1 MIELNKKYYNSPY
14 YFYLKDNGN
23 SITVHYKVT
32 SNLNE
37 SKKEE
42 KKVEVPKT
50 KEKEIKSIVTQI
62 LKNPEKTSAEKLFP
76 KISKTRKETKKGS
89 AESYLVAKIL
99 STALNNYVLDGDF
112 KLAKKDLD
120 FIKSLPRDAVRAI
133 PAVLS
138 SFFRDERLI
147 DEFISKLQKKTSL
160 HFTTNTKET
169 QSGEI
174 DEFVDEDGTFSS
186 SAIPIL
192 DRSQHTQWTQDMR
205 ASLTRM
211 ASGGFPFKARIYYGE
226 SIDGESI
233 IDEEDFSDSYGWDEM
248 QKKNIKTFKGCME
261 MFNWKG
267 SDRKPKDGDLEVKDE
282 YDARSR
288 CESIG
293 FDPGLDDEGK
303 QRIVELRKEKMR
315 QMIDELL
322 LDKKTKEEE
331 IYEKEKQSQSPV
343 EKIIIR
349 NLEAIKKIADKHGLE
364 LRHLLKKVK

>member
-138 SFFRDERLI
+138 SFFTDERLI

-226 SIDGESI
+226 SIDGEST
-233 IDEEDFSDSYGWDEM
+233 IDEENFLHAFGKEEM
-248 QKKNIKTFKGCME
+248 DNENVKTFKECLKV
-261 MFNWKG
+261 FK
-267 SDRKPKDGDLEVKDE
+267 DLEVKDPFE
-282 YDARSR
+282 RYER
-288 CESIG
+288 CMSFG
-293 FDPGLDDEGK
+293 FDPELDDEGK

>member
-138 SFFRDERLI
+138 SFFTDERLI

-226 SIDGESI
+226 SIDGEST
-233 IDEEDFSDSYGWDEM
+233 IDEENFLHAFGKEEM
-248 QKKNIKTFKGCME
+248 DNENVKTFKECLKV
-261 MFNWKG
+261 FK
-267 SDRKPKDGDLEVKDE
+267 DLEVKDPFE
-282 YDARSR
+282 RYER
-288 CESIG
+288 CMSFG
-293 FDPGLDDEGK
+293 FDPELDDEGK

-322 LDKKTKEEE
+322 FDKKTKEEE

>member
-138 SFFRDERLI
+138 SFFTDERLI

-226 SIDGESI
+226 SIDGEST
-233 IDEEDFSDSYGWDEM
+233 IDEENFLHAFGKEEM
-248 QKKNIKTFKGCME
+248 DKENVKTFKECLKV
-261 MFNWKG
+261 FK
-267 SDRKPKDGDLEVKDE
+267 DLEVKDPFE
-282 YDARSR
+282 RYER
-288 CESIG
+288 CMSFG
-293 FDPGLDDEGK
+293 FDPELDDEGK

>member
-112 KLAKKDLD
+112 KLVKKDLD

-138 SFFRDERLI
+138 SFFTDERLI

-226 SIDGESI
+226 SVDGEST
-233 IDEEDFSDSYGWDEM
+233 IDEENFLHAFGKEEM
-248 QKKNIKTFKGCME
+248 DNENVKTFKECLKV
-261 MFNWKG
+261 FK
-267 SDRKPKDGDLEVKDE
+267 DLEVKDPFE
-282 YDARSR
+282 RYER
-288 CESIG
+288 CMSFG
-293 FDPGLDDEGK
+293 FDPELDDEGK

>member
-32 SNLNE
+32 SNINE

-42 KKVEVPKT
+42 KKVEVPKS

-76 KISKTRKETKKGS
+76 KISKTRKETNKGT

-99 STALNNYVLDGDF
+99 SNALNKYVLDGDF
-112 KLAKKDLD
+112 KLQKRDLD
-120 FIKSLPRDAVRAI
+120 FMKSLPRDAVRSI
-133 PAVLS
+133 PNVLT
-138 SFFRDERLI
+138 SFFTDERLI

-160 HFTTNTKET
+160 HFTANTKEK

-174 DEFVDEDGTFSS
+174 EEFVDEDGTFST

-226 SIDGESI
+226 SIEDEMT
-233 IDEEDFSDSYGWDEM
+233 IDEEDFSHAFGKEEMDDE
-248 QKKNIKTFKGCME
+248 NVKTFKECLKV
-261 MFNWKG
+261 FK
-267 SDRKPKDGDLEVKDE
+267 DLEVKDPFE
-282 YDARSR
+282 RYERCMSFGYDS
-288 CESIG
+288 E
-293 FDPGLDDEGK
+293 LDDEGK

-331 IYEKEKQSQSPV
+331 IYEKEKQGQSPV